1 MNRKER
7 RAAQKQGSPIA
18 SPMAATLASA
28 FRAHQAGHRAD
39 AERLYRDVLMT
50 EPSNAAALHL
60 LGALLHQSGR
70 TGEGLSLIGQAV
82 AIEPLNADYQYNF
95 GLILASAG
103 RLDEAASHLQKALI
117 LNPKYAEAHFELGR
131 LHGQAARWP
140 EAAAS
145 FRQVLALKPND
156 AATLNNLGM
165 VLREQGQ
172 LSEATTLWQR
182 AIAASPTYPLAHM
195 NLGLAYQA
203 QGKPDDAIAS
213 LNRALDL
220 APGNAEVTHN
230 LAVALMNQGQHEQ
243 ALQTILRGLDK
254 ATSAELRALFV
265 SCLTTMPR
273 IPAEDRIRNLAARA
287 LVEGW
292 SRPEQMA
299 AVAITILKSNPI
311 IARGVALVNQHW
323 PRPVQVPEMLGP
335 GGLAVIAQDELLA
348 ALLSSAPVA
357 DIELERFLAG
367 LRFALQAE
375 ARQRDGLAS
384 ADKVLRLS
392 AALAQQCFLN
402 GYVWVQSDDEAGRVR
417 DLQSAVTTAL
427 ESKQPV
433 APQWLTSIA
442 AYVPLH
448 ILPIAEQLLKQTGGE
463 PVMSLLDRQIK
474 EPAEEAA
481 LRPAIR
487 IIAKTS
493 DTKTSDT
500 KTNDVRDDTP
510 GPRWTAV
517 TPQKPFSQNP
527 TSIESYLR
535 RGFPDADFRTLGKA
549 GPLDIL
555 IADCGTGQS
564 AIEVATRHAGSDVL
578 AIDPSAANLA
588 HATRQ
593 ARQLGLSAIGFAVC
607 DDLGSLKQS
616 FDVIDATG
624 AMSKTANAEQALAA
638 LTALL
643 RPSGFMRVSIQGEKL
658 GRAIRAG
665 QDFVGSG
672 NYQPD
677 QDGIRLLRQN
687 ILKLSDGHP
696 ARILSQRVE
705 FYTTATC
712 RDLLFQTQEPA
723 LTLANAAML
732 LTNAG
737 LAVIGFDVDT
747 RIGDRYRARFPQDP
761 RMIDFANWQ
770 SLESDDQEIVA
781 MSYTVWVQKKAG

>member
-95 GLILASAG
+95 GSILASAG
-103 RLDEAASHLQKALI
+103 KPDEATTHLQRALI

-131 LHGQAARWP
+131 LHAQAARWP
-140 EAAAS
+140 DAAAS
-145 FRQVLALKPND
+145 FRHVLTLKPND
-156 AATLNNLGM
+156 AATLNNLGL
-165 VLREQGQ
+165 VLQEQGQ
-172 LSEATTLWQR
+172 LAEAKTLWQR
-182 AIAASPTYPLAHM
+182 AVAASPTYPLAHM

-203 QGKPDDAIAS
+203 QGQSDDAIAS

-220 APGNAEVTHN
+220 APGNGEVTHN
-230 LAVALMNQGQHEQ
+230 LAVALMKQGQHEQ

-254 ATSAELRALFV
+254 AVSAELRALFV
-265 SCLTTMPR
+265 TCLTTMPR

-292 SRPEQMA
+292 SRPEPLA
-299 AVAITILKSNPI
+299 AIAITILKNNPV

-323 PRPVQVPEMLGP
+323 PLPVQVPEMLGP

-367 LRFALQAE
+367 LRFALLAE
-375 ARQRDGLAS
+375 ARQSDGIAS
-384 ADKVLRLS
+384 AEKILRLS
-392 AALAQQCFLN
+392 AALTQQCFLN
-402 GYVWVQSDDEAGRVR
+402 GYVWVQSDDEANRVR
-417 DLQSAVTTAL
+417 ELQNAVTVAL

-448 ILPIAEQLLKQTGGE
+448 ALPIAEQLSRQTGGE
-463 PVMSLLDRQIK
+463 PLASLLDRQIR

-481 LRPAIR
+481 LRPSIR

-493 DTKTSDT
+493 DTKTSD
-500 KTNDVRDDTP
+500 VRDDTP
-510 GPRWTAV
+510 APRWTAV
-517 TPQKPFSQNP
+517 TPQKSI
-527 TSIESYLR
+527 SIESYLR
-535 RGFPDADFRTLGKA
+535 RGFPDADFRTHGKS

-564 AIEVATRHAGSDVL
+564 AIEMAARHGGSHVL

-588 HATRQ
+588 YAMRE
-593 ARQLGLSAIGFAVC
+593 ARRSGQSAISFAVC
-607 DDLGSLKQS
+607 DDLRSIKQS

-638 LTALL
+638 LASLL
-643 RPSGFMRVSIQGEKL
+643 RPSGFMRVSINGEKL
-658 GRAIRAG
+658 RQAIKGG
-665 QDFVGSG
+665 QDFVRSG
-672 NYQPD
+672 NYQSD
-677 QDGIRLLRQN
+677 EDGIRLLRQN
-687 ILKLSDGHP
+687 ILKLSEGHP

-712 RDLLFQTQEPA
+712 RDLLFHTQEPA

-732 LTNAG
+732 LTKSG

-747 RIGDRYRARFPQDP
+747 RIADRYRARFPQDP
-761 RMIDFANWQ
+761 CMIDFANWQ
-770 SLESDDQEIVA
+770 SLESEDQEMAA
-781 MSYTVWVQKKAG
+781 MSYNVWAQKKAG